1 MRRLFSTAVL
11 VCCIGMLFMFSGCAP
26 LTEEQKAVVNEHKS
40 QAVEYMTSKYPNE
53 VFTYKSGGFDVDWS
67 GGLPYRNESI
77 LIYDFVQNDQT
88 YAVKYDLEYNELSD
102 NFQVDQIKQA
112 YVDFI
117 AKEVPNCISSD
128 VLISDY
134 VGPYFD
140 GDLETFGV
148 NDLADISVK
157 LLGSEYFSDMFY
169 ISDLLH
175 SRLEPVGCYNLYV
188 SFIDPSQREL
198 LATSYTES
206 ERTTSRLG
214 YIINLDCDGTIVKL
228 YVQANPSSEITD
240 LAGVSP
246 YISMVASSESFTNSG
261 LYEYQLNAAIDT
273 FSNAIQLDDKYERV
287 FWYTGSLLVPKMYYL
302 NADIVDSLPGV
313 TKPLLQVVTVN
324 SGASILCC
332 GDYISTT
339 GMNDSDWGVCFVDGS
354 NYVLI
359 KMSDLGTVTDHEDI
373 RGAIEDSLATYN
385 NKAA

>member
-1 MRRLFSTAVL
+1 MRRLFSTVVL
-11 VCCIGMLFMFSGCAP
+11 VCCIGMLFMFSGCVP

-53 VFTYKSGGFDVDWS
+53 VFTYESGGFDVDWS

-88 YAVKYDLEYNELSD
+88 YRVKYDLEYNELSD

-112 YVDFI
+112 YTDFI
-117 AKEVPNCISSD
+117 AEEIPNCISSD

-175 SRLEPVGCYNLYV
+175 SRLEPVGCYNLHV

-198 LATSYTES
+198 LATSYTDS

-228 YVQANPSSEITD
+228 YVQANPSSEISD
-240 LAGVSP
+240 LTGVSP
-246 YISMVASSESFTNSG
+246 YISMVASSESFTNSD

-302 NADIVDSLPGV
+302 NSDIVYSLPGV

-339 GMNDSDWGVCFVDGS
+339 GMNDSDWGVCFLDS
-354 NYVLI
+354 SDYVLI
-359 KMSDLGTVTDHEDI
+359 KMPDLGTVTDHEDI
-373 RGAIEDSLATYN
+373 RGAIEDSLAP
-385 NKAA
+385 